1 MSKEIIHIPQADM
14 LMGSMRSMG
23 YSFESAVADVI
34 DNSISADAKR
44 IHVLFPTSALG
55 TNAVGILDD
64 GIGMAKEVLLEAM
77 RYGSTASEE
86 IREETDLG
94 RFGLGLKSAS
104 LSQCRKLTVISYW
117 NGIVSAYRWDY
128 DLIQER
134 KQWIILDLTQDEITE
149 VCYFDLLK
157 KQVMGTLVV
166 WENFDILKKANDGQ
180 EYSALNDQ
188 KEIVEKHLSLIFHR
202 FMSRSKKKVNIYINQ
217 QKLKPLEPFLES
229 HPKTT
234 LKKEVSIALM
244 DSHGREQQIRVRP
257 FILPYLSDMSEKD
270 KKALGGVEDMRSKQ
284 GFYVYR
290 NERLIIWGNWF
301 GMSRRSE
308 LTKNVRIRVDIPN
321 ALDDIWSI
329 DVKKQVATI
338 PKRIQNQLTK
348 TVNDALGISVS
359 KQTHRG
365 RKQKIDDNIDYIW
378 DRIEGRDKTFYYQ
391 VNRDSRFIKFLRDK
405 MTDSDAEL
413 LDIILTE
420 LEKNIPLQQIYLD
433 KANDCIAPPVVDDQR
448 QDEIYQNA
456 ITMIDT
462 YQKLATQPVE
472 QLIDTIMTTEPFNTQ
487 KELKDKLLNYFIN
500 ETH

>member
-1 MSKEIIHIPQADM
+1 MSKEKIHIPQADI

-34 DNSISADAKR
+34 DNSIGADAKNIR
-44 IHVLFPTSALG
+44 VLFPTSALD

-64 GIGMAKEVLLEAM
+64 GIGMAKDVLLEAM
-77 RYGSTASEE
+77 RYGSTASEN
-86 IREETDLG
+86 IREDTDLG

-104 LSQCRKLTVISYW
+104 LSQCRRLTVISYW
-117 NGIVSAYRWDY
+117 DGEVSAYRWDY

-134 KQWIILDLTQDEITE
+134 KQWIILELTQPEIKE
-149 VCYFDLLK
+149 VCYFNLLK
-157 KQVMGTLVV
+157 KQVKGTLVV

-180 EYSALNDQ
+180 EYAALNDK
-188 KEIVEKHLSLIFHR
+188 KEIVVKHLSLIFHR
-202 FMSRSKKKVNIYINQ
+202 FMNRSKKKVCIYVNQ

-234 LKKEVSIALM
+234 FKKEISIALM

-257 FILPYLSDMSEKD
+257 FILPYLSDMSVKD
-270 KKALGGVEDMRSKQ
+270 KKALGGIEDMRSKQ

-308 LTKNVRIRVDIPN
+308 LTKNARIRVDIPN

-338 PKRIQNQLTK
+338 PKRIQNQLIK
-348 TVNDALGISVS
+348 TVNDALSTSVS

-365 RKQKIDDNIDYIW
+365 RKQKVDDDIDYIW
-378 DRIEGRDKTFYYQ
+378 DRMESRDKTFYYQ

-420 LEKNIPLQQIYLD
+420 LEKSIPLQQIYVD
-433 KANDCIAPPVVDDQR
+433 KANDCIAPQVVDDQR

-462 YQKLATQPVE
+462 YQKLAPQPIE
-472 QLIDTIMTTEPFNTQ
+472 QLIDTIMKTEPFNTQ
-487 KELKDKLLNYFIN
+487 KELKDKLLNYFIY

>member
-1 MSKEIIHIPQADM
+1 
-14 LMGSMRSMG
+14 
-23 YSFESAVADVI
+23 
-34 DNSISADAKR
+34 
-44 IHVLFPTSALG
+44 
-55 TNAVGILDD
+55 
-64 GIGMAKEVLLEAM
+64 
-77 RYGSTASEE
+77 
-86 IREETDLG
+86 
-94 RFGLGLKSAS
+94 
-104 LSQCRKLTVISYW
+104 
-117 NGIVSAYRWDY
+117 
-128 DLIQER
+128 
-134 KQWIILDLTQDEITE
+134 
-149 VCYFDLLK
+149 
-157 KQVMGTLVV
+157 
-166 WENFDILKKANDGQ
+166 
-180 EYSALNDQ
+180 
-188 KEIVEKHLSLIFHR
+188 
-202 FMSRSKKKVNIYINQ
+202 
-217 QKLKPLEPFLES
+217 
-229 HPKTT
+229 
-234 LKKEVSIALM
+234 
-244 DSHGREQQIRVRP
+244 
-257 FILPYLSDMSEKD
+257 MSEKD